1 MGHAVRVLVV
11 SAAAGSRK
19 LWERA
24 AAAVPG
30 TVVVGGVATPRIG
43 LVKVQASGV
52 DLVILDLDG
61 AERPPSEAMDALR
74 AAHPVVEFVLTG
86 ESREA
91 SVRKAVEALG
101 KGALDFVAKPPEG
114 EAEEARIRELQ
125 GRLGPL
131 VGLCLSRRF
140 ARGERG
146 PACCPEPGPCFES
159 ACAATAEAPPAHSLL
174 PGSGLPRVEAVLI
187 AVSTGGPEALGQ
199 VLSRL
204 SAGLGVPVVVV
215 QHMPEAL
222 SASLARDLGSRS
234 GLPVRVPSAGDPVLP
249 GTVYL
254 APGGRHLLVE
264 RAPGEPA
271 SPAAR
276 RFAYS
281 DAPPVNSVRPSAD
294 PLFRS
299 AASAYDGTLLAVVM
313 TGMGADGLAGVRALK
328 QGHCYCLTQTA
339 ETCAVYGMPRC
350 VDDAG
355 LADERVP
362 LERLAQRIAALVAG
376 RR

>member
-1 MGHAVRVLVV
+1 MGEALRVLVV
-11 SAAAGSRK
+11 SAAAGSRR

-24 AAAVPG
+24 VAAVPG
-30 TVVVGGVATPRIG
+30 AAVVGAVATPRIG
-43 LVKVQASGV
+43 LVKAQAAGV

-61 AERPPSEAMDALR
+61 TDISPSEAMDAWR
-74 AAHPVVEFVLTG
+74 AAHPAVEFLLTG
-86 ESREA
+86 ERRDPA
-91 SVRKAVEALG
+91 ARKVAAALG
-101 KGALDFVAKPPEG
+101 KGALEFVARPPEE
-114 EAEEARIRELQ
+114 EAEEARVRQLQ

-131 VGLCLSRRF
+131 VGLCRSRRF
-140 ARGERG
+140 ARQELA
-146 PACCPEPGPCFES
+146 PAGFPEPGPRFGS
-159 ACAATAEAPPAHSLL
+159 AGTAMAEAPPAPSRL

-199 VLSRL
+199 VLPHL
-204 SAGLGVPVVVV
+204 PAELGVPVIVV

-234 GLPVRVPSAGDPVLP
+234 GLPVRVPSPGDPVLP
-249 GTVYL
+249 GAVYL

-264 RAPGEPA
+264 RATGEPSA
-271 SPAAR
+271 PTAR
-276 RFAYS
+276 RFATS
-281 DAPPVNSVRPSAD
+281 DAPAENSVRPSAD

-299 AASAYDGTLLAVVM
+299 AASAYDGTVLAVVM

-328 QGHCYCLTQTA
+328 KGHCYCLTQTA

-362 LERLAQRIAALVAG
+362 LGRLAQRIAALVAG